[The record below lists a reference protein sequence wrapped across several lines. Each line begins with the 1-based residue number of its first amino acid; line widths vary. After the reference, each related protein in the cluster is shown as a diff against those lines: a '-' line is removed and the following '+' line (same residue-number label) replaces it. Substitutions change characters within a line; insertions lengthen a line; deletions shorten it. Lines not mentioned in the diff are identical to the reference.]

1 MTTPTYF
8 TVVADF
14 KSVVVD
20 LASDVDADPTLGPI
34 SAKVTFTPLMQS
46 GDVIL
51 ATDASPRPI
60 GFLPAPIVGRIDVDG
75 RLKLRVEP
83 DGDRDDFANLA
94 AFPITGNAAK
104 VYFAINT
111 QTFYRWN
118 GSAYVQT
125 YPYAAVRLLADTDLL
140 ELSSELYYR
149 VSFSDVVYNGAS
161 QYIAPFTFQA
171 PNTDTELNLITVM
184 RQPGQT
190 ASGMTKIAP
199 GEVRL
204 EGGDII
210 FSLAGVDIPDPI
222 PFEPA
227 FTSEEITDSTE
238 TGRSVLAAASPAG
251 ARAALKLPEIV
262 YAADTIAADGV
273 TDVSTSLGN
282 LIADAPTGST
292 IQLEA
297 GTYYAPTMKR
307 ELTNSVTLLG
317 VPGKTKILGNGTRTG
332 QHADYLFYVSAGSIT
347 LRDIDF
353 EDTWTPVAI
362 KELRDIGDILIDHCT
377 FTGCSG
383 VVIVSRDDV
392 NQAAQL
398 AAGET
403 YSFRNFRMSHC
414 QVTSCELGVRLNTMG
429 GWNSVIVHDSV
440 FNDVGHAAVYTGF
453 SYKLPLTLAAQQPR
467 HGAVTIHD
475 NHFRNI
481 RASSYDL
488 GPKSGANAVLC
499 MGQAVHIHNNYIEDV
514 GVAGLTNDSEGI
526 YTKAR
531 YTHIHNNVLVDAGG
545 NEAAIMVKGS
555 DVFATTY
562 IAAESNGATLPQST
576 IYVESTEGFEQGITG
591 GYKDRLVIVTSGG
604 NKTVSYVGKT
614 DTSFTG
620 VTTSATG
627 TLTTGDE
634 VRSESTANNTFD
646 ALGSPT
652 RVHNNTIVFSDG
664 AQAGLKAIA
673 TDCRRVH
680 ITDNMVVGCTGRAFS
695 CLDGGTIERNTV
707 YDHHGNYVIG
717 VYGSGC
723 VVRENRVYNFDASSY
738 PASSSYSVI
747 TVQPSTGQVMRDVQ
761 VIGNTLRNQLTSG
774 GARTTAQTKT
784 RMVVIASAATGSLDD
799 CEIRDNRARNL
810 SIGINVLASGT
821 ITNLRDIDNSW
832 INEDGSSPTVNTSH
846 ATSRSARYLPTANN
860 VSGFTIQTITG
871 SATIS
876 TTLGDQIVL
885 IDTGGLPTLGTAV
898 GSRSRIVLKNRT
910 AAGVVIGTTSSQTIE
925 GAASYT
931 LPAGQAIEVVGDST
945 GNWSII

>member
-1 MTTPTYF
+1 MTSPTFF
-8 TVVADF
+8 TVVGDYRAV
-14 KSVVVD
+14 SVD
-20 LASDVDADPTLGPI
+20 NELDIDADPTITPV
-34 SAKVTFTPLMQS
+34 SASVTFRPLIKD
-46 GDVIL
+46 GDAIL
-51 ATDASPRPI
+51 AVEATPRPT
-60 GFLPAPIVGRIDVDG
+60 GFVAAPIVAKLNTSG
-75 RLKLRVEP
+75 RLVLRDVP
-83 DGDRDDFANLA
+83 DGTRENAANFDAL
-94 AFPITGNAAK
+94 PGTGNANKYYVTADDGK
-104 VYFAINT
+104 YW
-111 QTFYRWN
+111 RWVD
-118 GSAYVQT
+118 GDYTEILAYQ
-125 YPYAAVRLLADTDLL
+125 PVRLLADTELL
-140 ELSSELYYR
+140 ELDSPLYYS
-149 VSFSDVVYNGAS
+149 VTFTNVIYNGRVGKLNG
-161 QYIAPFTFQA
+161 FTFQA
-171 PNTDTELNLITVM
+171 PTSDTEINIIELM
-184 RQPGQT
+184 RQPGQA
-190 ASGMTKIAP
+190 ASGITKIAP
-199 GEVRL
+199 GGVRL
-204 EGGDII
+204 DDGNIV
-210 FSLAGVDIPDPI
+210 FSFAGVDIPDPI
-222 PFEPA
+222 PLTPA
-227 FTSEEITDSTE
+227 FTSDELTDLTDVGQDLITAQT
-238 TGRSVLAAASPAG
+238 AAV
-251 ARAALKLPEIV
+251 ARTSMNFPTIV
-262 YAADTIAADGV
+262 YAADTVVADGV
-273 TDVSTSLGN
+273 TDVSTSLGG
-282 LIADAPTGST
+282 LIANAPTGST
-292 IQLEA
+292 IQLAA

-317 VPGKTKILGNGTRTG
+317 VPGKTKILGDGTRTG
-332 QHADYLFYVSAGSIT
+332 QHADYLFYVSAGSVT

-707 YDHHGNYVIG
+707 YDHHGSYVIG

-723 VVRENRVYNFDASSY
+723 VVRDNRVYNFDASSY
-738 PASSSYSVI
+738 AASSSYSVI

-784 RMVVIASAATGSLDD
+784 RMVVISSAATGSLDD

-925 GAASYT
+925 SAASYT

>member
-1 MTTPTYF
+1 MSIINF
-8 TVVADF
+8 TVQFDLYATQTDLGDAGTDADLVPLSG
-14 KSVVVD
+14 SVVFTAVTSDGRPVMASDLSPRAAGIKFQAISGYLDTDARLKSSPGGTVGVRLPANDPVLELERLVYRVDFNVRTATGEHVPVQGGYMEAPASDITVNLADALESTGSSTAPTAPIFYSFDDVASPFGEDLLTAAD
-20 LASDVDADPTLGPI
+20 LAAGRGLLGLPNI
-34 SAKVTFTPLMQS
+34 
-46 GDVIL
+46 IY
-51 ATDASPRPI
+51 AS
-60 GFLPAPIVGRIDVDG
+60 
-75 RLKLRVEP
+75 
-83 DGDRDDFANLA
+83 
-94 AFPITGNAAK
+94 
-104 VYFAINT
+104 
-111 QTFYRWN
+111 
-118 GSAYVQT
+118 
-125 YPYAAVRLLADTDLL
+125 
-140 ELSSELYYR
+140 
-149 VSFSDVVYNGAS
+149 
-161 QYIAPFTFQA
+161 
-171 PNTDTELNLITVM
+171 
-184 RQPGQT
+184 
-190 ASGMTKIAP
+190 
-199 GEVRL
+199 
-204 EGGDII
+204 
-210 FSLAGVDIPDPI
+210 
-222 PFEPA
+222 
-227 FTSEEITDSTE
+227 
-238 TGRSVLAAASPAG
+238 
-251 ARAALKLPEIV
+251 
-262 YAADTIAADGV
+262 DTIAADGV
-273 TDVSTSLGN
+273 TDVSTSLGA
-282 LIADAPTGST
+282 LIAGAAAGST
-292 IQLEA
+292 IQLAA

-307 ELTNSVTLLG
+307 TLTNSVTLLG
-317 VPGKTKILGNGTRTG
+317 VPGKTKILGDGTRTG
-332 QHADYLFYVSAGSIT
+332 QHADYLLYVSSGSIT

-467 HGAVTIHD
+467 QGAVTIHD

-499 MGQAVHIHNNYIEDV
+499 MGQAVHIHDNYIEDV

-545 NEAAIMVKGS
+545 NEAAIMVKGTDFS
-555 DVFATTY
+555 ATTF
-562 IAAESNGATLPQST
+562 IAAESGGATLPQST

-604 NKTVSYVGKT
+604 NRTVSYVGKT
-614 DTSFTG
+614 ETSFTG
-620 VTTSATG
+620 VTGGTG
-627 TLTTGDE
+627 TLTVGDE

-664 AQAGLKAIA
+664 AQAGLKAVA

-680 ITDNMVVGCTGRAFS
+680 ITDNLVVGCTGRAFS

-723 VVRENRVYNFDASSY
+723 VVRENRVYNFDATSFPS
-738 PASSSYSVI
+738 ASSYSVI

-761 VIGNTLRNQLTSG
+761 VIGNVLRNQLTSG

-784 RMVVIASAATGSLDD
+784 RLVVIASAATGSLDD

-832 INEDGSSPTVNTSH
+832 INEDGSSVTVNTSH
-846 ATSRSARYLPTANN
+846 ATSRAARYLPTSGN
-860 VSGFTIQTITG
+860 VSGFTVSTVTG
-871 SATIS
+871 AATIS

-925 GAASYT
+925 SAASYT
-931 LPAGQAIEVVGDST
+931 LPAGQAIEVVADST